1 MIKFY
6 LRIFYY
12 ELISLIIFLKL
23 RNKKN
28 HSYQT
33 FFSNYKNLFNELCVK
48 YGTDK
53 GFNKFSLKKFYGKS
67 KNDYDYCYPH
77 IYSKFYN
84 DIFFT
89 KREKIKL
96 VFECGIGEKT
106 QRRKFLPGAS
116 LKVWRDYFPNAK
128 IYGADINYNL
138 IFKTKNIKTFQMD
151 QRNKKNISKVWKKI
165 NKKNFDI
172 MIDDGLHDFKANK
185 ILLINSFKYL
195 KKNGVY
201 IIEDIQLKD
210 ILLYNNF
217 LSKKKF
223 KYEIIH
229 FNNENYSNHCLIKIV
244 K

>member
-33 FFSNYKNLFNELCVK
+33 FFSNYNNLFNELCVK

-84 DIFFT
+84 DLFFE
-89 KREKIKL
+89 KRKNIKL
-96 VFECGIGEKT
+96 VFECGIGDKT
-106 QRRKFLPGAS
+106 SRKRFLPGAS
-116 LKVWRDYFPNAK
+116 LRVWRDYFPNAK
-128 IYGADINYNL
+128 IYGADIKKNL
-138 IFKTKNIKTFQMD
+138 IFQTRNIKTLQIDQMS
-151 QRNKKNISKVWKKI
+151 KKSISNFWTKI
-165 NKKNFDI
+165 KKKNFDLI
-172 MIDDGLHDFKANK
+172 IDDGLHSFHANK
-185 ILLINSFKYL
+185 ILFENSFKYL
-195 KKNGVY
+195 KKDGIY
-201 IIEDIQLKD
+201 IIEDILLKN
-210 ILLYNNF
+210 IFLYNNF
-217 LSKKKF
+217 FIKKKNTF
-223 KYEIIH
+223 EIIH
-229 FNNENYSNHCLIKIV
+229 FNNQNYSNHCLIKII